1 VSFFTWLGLAAEGS
15 PLEVGADA
23 PDARVF
29 TVEGDEVALNQ
40 YYGPGFTLV
49 YFYPRAET
57 AGCTKQACSLR
68 DGFAVLKQRGVKVVG
83 LSIDGPQAQKRF
95 QQKHHLPF
103 TLLADPERNS
113 AQAFGVPL
121 VAGMFRR
128 QSFLVRAGKIVW
140 RDLHAATAEQATDVL
155 KALDLL

>member
-1 VSFFTWLGLAAEGS
+1 MSFFTWLGLASEGS

-23 PDARVF
+23 PDAVVYN
-29 TVEGDEVALNQ
+29 VEGDRVHLSRF
-40 YYGPGFTLV
+40 YGPGFTLV

-57 AGCTKQACSLR
+57 TGCTKQACSLR
-68 DGFAVLKQRGVKVVG
+68 DGFAVLRKRGVDVVG
-83 LSIDGPQAQKRF
+83 ISVDGPQAQKRF
-95 QQKHHLPF
+95 ALKHHLPF

-121 VAGMFRR
+121 IAGMFRR
-128 QSFLVRAGKIVW
+128 QSFLVRDGKIVW
-140 RDLHAATAEQATDVL
+140 RDLHAATAEQASDVL